1 MAAVGLAGA
10 VAGFSVDIRRG
21 SRTVAE
27 TPKFTLSLSPS
38 QRACP
43 QPVRGRSVQAMHTI
57 YRAENL
63 FDAHLVKDALEAE
76 GIPAFIAGEYLT
88 GAIGQLPAMDYIAV
102 MVPESSLAT
111 AQGIV
116 GEVEARLSEARL
128 AMQDDDLPDDPLTVP
143 C

>member
-1 MAAVGLAGA
+1 
-10 VAGFSVDIRRG
+10 
-21 SRTVAE
+21 
-27 TPKFTLSLSPS
+27 
-38 QRACP
+38 
-43 QPVRGRSVQAMHTI
+43 MHI
-57 YRAENL
+57 VYRAENL

-88 GAIGQLPAMDYIAV
+88 GAVGQLPAMDYIAV

-116 GEVEARLSEARL
+116 HGVEMQLAEARMAIEE
-128 AMQDDDLPDDPLTVP
+128 DDGLPDGSLPAP

>member
-1 MAAVGLAGA
+1 MRSSAASLLHAG
-10 VAGFSVDIRRG
+10 VQV
-21 SRTVAE
+21 
-27 TPKFTLSLSPS
+27 
-38 QRACP
+38 
-43 QPVRGRSVQAMHTI
+43 SVQAMHII

-88 GAIGQLPAMDYIAV
+88 GAVGQLPAMDYIAV
-102 MVPESSLAT
+102 MVPESSLVM

-128 AMQDDDLPDDPLTVP
+128 AMQDDDLSDDPLAAP

>member
-1 MAAVGLAGA
+1 
-10 VAGFSVDIRRG
+10 
-21 SRTVAE
+21 
-27 TPKFTLSLSPS
+27 
-38 QRACP
+38 
-43 QPVRGRSVQAMHTI
+43 MHI
-57 YRAENL
+57 VYRAENL

-88 GAIGQLPAMDYIAV
+88 GAVGQLPAMDYIAV

-116 GEVEARLSEARL
+116 GGVEAQLSEARL
-128 AMQDDDLPDDPLTVP
+128 AIQDHDLPDDPLTVL